1 MSCSLSMFIALL
13 PWSYYLTKW
22 AKILHIL
29 SLEDDSHNHVK
40 FDTLYKDGQSFHR
53 LSDEDMAS
61 THMTMLG
68 ELHGGQGDQQGHP
81 NREGGPK
88 LIRFESPR
96 WRPKSSSSPPRNPGL
111 VCLELVTQD
120 TFGLCFRWSIYGW
133 KAYLIRKPIQVVPR
147 QKLFGINGN
156 RRNKSL
162 SRIYQGAVSPSFGLF
177 GPCNVSALPR
187 DANRGPLT
195 SLSLYNQ

>member
-1 MSCSLSMFIALL
+1 MLQ
-13 PWSYYLTKW
+13 TKTCG
-22 AKILHIL
+22 HIL
-29 SLEDDSHNHVK
+29 SPNIVNSQYFGNLVCLHVVQNGLQATSTPRTAFHQEGED
-40 FDTLYKDGQSFHR
+40 
-53 LSDEDMAS
+53 DEDMAS
-61 THMTMLG
+61 THMTILG